1 MYSFIWV
8 TLDEIRQDNDITNVI
23 FHRIRK
29 KRGGYSMNED
39 ELLHFI
45 GDEFK
50 QDSEE
55 NLNMDMCT
63 LCGGVVIKENLI
75 KGAKGSV
82 CKTCL
87 STATKQSAN
96 KVKEVGKKSVL
107 TLSQLKEALDK
118 KVIGQE
124 EAKKQLLMEIY
135 KYKKGSQKNKNNAF
149 LIGDSG
155 VGKTHLVRSIADIFD
170 VKLVEFDAT
179 TFSETGYKGKDVSEI
194 IEDAYIQCGED
205 IDILKKSIIF
215 IDEIDK
221 VITTSNPDSAN
232 KVQQALLKMVE
243 GSDVVIQARDKRGVK
258 KGIEINTRELQFIVA
273 GACVGLSKQ
282 VKEKHF
288 PSKGIGFGYHDPTTT
303 NNDKS
308 IDIKASD
315 LINYG
320 FIPEFVGRFP
330 LIIQLE
336 SLTKDHMLQ
345 ILLESESSILKDYI
359 AMFSSENIELKIEN
373 DAIEF
378 LAEQS
383 KKTPLGFRGV
393 QSTLTKRMN
402 DILYDSM
409 NKKIDKVILD
419 KNKLKKDDNLL
430 LK

>member
-1 MYSFIWV
+1 
-8 TLDEIRQDNDITNVI
+8 
-23 FHRIRK
+23 
-29 KRGGYSMNED
+29 MNEN
-39 ELLHFI
+39 EQLHFI

-50 QDSEE
+50 QDSDE
-55 NLNMDMCT
+55 NLNMDVCT
-63 LCGGVVIKENLI
+63 LCGGVIIKENLV

-82 CKTCL
+82 CKTCIN
-87 STATKQSAN
+87 TATKLSAN
-96 KVKEVGKKSVL
+96 DVKETELNTFL
-107 TLSQLKEALDK
+107 TLSELKEALDK
-118 KVIGQE
+118 KVVGQE

-205 IDILKKSIIF
+205 IDVLKKSIIF

-221 VITTSNPDSAN
+221 VITTSNPDSTN
-232 KVQQALLKMVE
+232 KVQHALLKMVE
-243 GSDVVIQARDKRGVK
+243 GTDTVIQVRDKRGVK
-258 KGIEINTRELQFIVA
+258 KGLEINTKELQFVVA
-273 GACVGLSKQ
+273 GACVGLTKQ
-282 VKEKHF
+282 IKEKQS
-288 PSKGIGFGYHDPTTT
+288 PSKGIGFGYHSTSVSSKTVEVE
-303 NNDKS
+303 
-308 IDIKASD
+308 ASD
-315 LINYG
+315 LIEYG

-330 LIIQLE
+330 LIIRLE
-336 SLTKDHMLQ
+336 GLTKDHMLQ
-345 ILLESESSILKDYI
+345 ILLESETSILKDYI
-359 AMFSSENIELKIEN
+359 AMFSSENIELKIED

-409 NKKIDKVILD
+409 NKKTDKVILD
-419 KNKLKKDDNLL
+419 KNKLTKDDNLL
-430 LK
+430 SN

>member
-1 MYSFIWV
+1 
-8 TLDEIRQDNDITNVI
+8 
-23 FHRIRK
+23 
-29 KRGGYSMNED
+29 MNEN
-39 ELLHFI
+39 EQLHFI

-50 QDSEE
+50 QDSDE
-55 NLNMDMCT
+55 NLNMDVCT
-63 LCGGVVIKENLI
+63 LCGGVIIKENLV

-82 CKTCL
+82 CKTCIN
-87 STATKQSAN
+87 TATKLSAN
-96 KVKEVGKKSVL
+96 DVKETELNTFL
-107 TLSQLKEALDK
+107 TLSELKEALDK
-118 KVIGQE
+118 KVVGQE

-205 IDILKKSIIF
+205 IDVLKKSIIF

-221 VITTSNPDSAN
+221 VITTSNPDSTN
-232 KVQQALLKMVE
+232 KVQHALLKMVE
-243 GSDVVIQARDKRGVK
+243 GTDTVIQVRDKRGVK
-258 KGIEINTRELQFIVA
+258 KGLEINTKELQFVVA
-273 GACVGLSKQ
+273 GACVGLTKQ
-282 VKEKHF
+282 IKEKQS
-288 PSKGIGFGYHDPTTT
+288 PSKGIGFGYHSTSVSSKTVEVEV
-303 NNDKS
+303 
-308 IDIKASD
+308 SD
-315 LINYG
+315 LIEYG

-330 LIIQLE
+330 LIIRLE
-336 SLTKDHMLQ
+336 GLTKDHMLQ
-345 ILLESESSILKDYI
+345 ILLESETSILKDYI
-359 AMFSSENIELKIEN
+359 AMFSSENIELKIED

-409 NKKIDKVILD
+409 NKKTDKVILD
-419 KNKLKKDDNLL
+419 KNKLTKDDNLL
-430 LK
+430 SN